1 MYEKEFY
8 QFGSI
13 IQVDNFQEE
22 CLQEYD
28 NYLETVIEFKGTKED
43 IGIIFEKY
51 KDSICRMI
59 LTSDKLKD
67 RIMAEERFLVRHDK
81 EFEKTVDISK
91 ITDDI
96 LNRKDSLNHFEE
108 RARIITLLEVAN
120 LINCYG
126 MEELEANQEKI
137 KNEIRLGIFEAKT
150 DRYLPKDKL
159 EEIKQR
165 MNIDE
170 VYGAEA
176 IPYIENFEL
185 LKKRVQFLRDFTN
198 VPEEIQ
204 QLDYLMQQLTIVDT
218 MKVHEDTGMP
228 DLLKQCYSDY
238 EQMNR
243 KMLLSR
249 LNSGDRS
256 VIDDPNDE
264 SLLLLHFIPEFNKDD
279 NNNESNKSF
288 DVSQDEFFH
297 EVVAESIK
305 ADIKN
310 KYHREYDP
318 KIDSEEAK
326 KMMESFIESR
336 KKPYD
341 LKLRIPL
348 KNRYTNR
355 SLQKVITSPQTNL
368 SCSIAR
374 VGALHP
380 HLDRKIAIGLSR
392 VPISAIKTINKG
404 YNGELDRFSFER
416 NSVSFPE
423 VLEHIDKGGTNET
436 LVDWTQVEPAYIMV
450 VKDTEL
456 MPIDLLRKAKEY
468 SDMSGLPLKIYD
480 AYEIEKRKNNS
491 IVNDQNQEIEGA
503 YSISDLGMFAQTKSQ
518 GDLIRKCKEIIASKE
533 IGGTQNENN
542 K

>member
-218 MKVHEDTGMP
+218 MKVHEDTAMP

-264 SLLLLHFIPEFNKDD
+264 S
-279 NNNESNKSF
+279 
-288 DVSQDEFFH
+288 
-297 EVVAESIK
+297 
-305 ADIKN
+305 
-310 KYHREYDP
+310 
-318 KIDSEEAK
+318 
-326 KMMESFIESR
+326 
-336 KKPYD
+336 
-341 LKLRIPL
+341 
-348 KNRYTNR
+348 
-355 SLQKVITSPQTNL
+355 
-368 SCSIAR
+368 
-374 VGALHP
+374 
-380 HLDRKIAIGLSR
+380 
-392 VPISAIKTINKG
+392 
-404 YNGELDRFSFER
+404 
-416 NSVSFPE
+416 
-423 VLEHIDKGGTNET
+423 
-436 LVDWTQVEPAYIMV
+436 
-450 VKDTEL
+450 
-456 MPIDLLRKAKEY
+456 
-468 SDMSGLPLKIYD
+468 
-480 AYEIEKRKNNS
+480 
-491 IVNDQNQEIEGA
+491 
-503 YSISDLGMFAQTKSQ
+503 
-518 GDLIRKCKEIIASKE
+518 
-533 IGGTQNENN
+533 
-542 K
+542 

>member
-1 MYEKEFY
+1 
-8 QFGSI
+8 
-13 IQVDNFQEE
+13 
-22 CLQEYD
+22 
-28 NYLETVIEFKGTKED
+28 
-43 IGIIFEKY
+43 
-51 KDSICRMI
+51 
-59 LTSDKLKD
+59 
-67 RIMAEERFLVRHDK
+67 
-81 EFEKTVDISK
+81 
-91 ITDDI
+91 
-96 LNRKDSLNHFEE
+96 
-108 RARIITLLEVAN
+108 
-120 LINCYG
+120 
-126 MEELEANQEKI
+126 
-137 KNEIRLGIFEAKT
+137 
-150 DRYLPKDKL
+150 
-159 EEIKQR
+159 
-165 MNIDE
+165 
-170 VYGAEA
+170 
-176 IPYIENFEL
+176 
-185 LKKRVQFLRDFTN
+185 
-198 VPEEIQ
+198 
-204 QLDYLMQQLTIVDT
+204 MQQLTIVDT

-355 SLQKVITSPQTNL
+355 SLQKVITAPQTNL